1 MPTIEE
7 YRSHITIARLLI
19 YVVIKIE
26 MYKTAMYL
34 VAICDSCEVNFY
46 LGARVTHQSSN
57 AVAQLVCW
65 LSKIPSTVHI
75 GDIIFDHVIF
85 SLLVHSDRELPAT
98 TISDLQCRPNMF

>member
-1 MPTIEE
+1 MPSIEE
-7 YRSHITIARLLI
+7 YRSHITIAKLLI

-26 MYKTAMYL
+26 MYKNCNAL
-34 VAICDSCEVNFY
+34 GCEVNFY

-65 LSKIPSTVHI
+65 LSEIPSTVNI

-85 SLLVHSDRELPAT
+85 SLLFHSDRELPAT